1 MKRSLIVAVL
11 IAAVIGS
18 CRRPEP
24 APEAP
29 AASALPFIVEPL
41 GAPAQGNSGQPQL
54 TTSDRGVILS
64 WLEQTDAA
72 ATLKFSELAGGG
84 WTAAKTVASSEG
96 WFVTDA
102 DVPTVMRKRD
112 GTLVATTYPSVDPA
126 IEAYDVRLSYSRDDG
141 STWSPPFSPH
151 HDGTKSQHGFASLF
165 EMPEGALGMVWLD
178 GRVQQAMS
186 VYFASFDAEWK
197 QTAESSVNA
206 RVCECCPTSAT
217 MTADGPLVAF
227 RDRTNQEIR
236 DIHVTRIERPSTSLG
251 AGGKWTEAVPVHAD
265 NWRIEACPVNGPA
278 LSARGRMVAAAWFTA
293 TGNDGHAYA
302 AFSRDAGRTW
312 GDPIR
317 LDDQTSLGRID
328 IELLEDGSAI
338 ATWVEFASER
348 AQLRV
353 RQVRPSGER
362 STATTIAGA
371 GERRVRG
378 YPRAGSDLDVP
389 LHDREGS
396 DVHVRID
403 KGFAVDDR
411 RVVNH
416 RRDISRTTASI
427 SSSSSTRFEAL
438 AFSKIARTRASSR
451 DLPCDAS
458 Q

>member
-1 MKRSLIVAVL
+1 MKRPLVVAL
-11 IAAVIGS
+11 LFAAITGG
-18 CRRPEP
+18 CRRNDP
-24 APEAP
+24 AP
-29 AASALPFIVEPL
+29 AAPPESALPFVVEPL

-64 WLEQTDAA
+64 WLEQPDTS
-72 ATLKFSELAGGG
+72 ATLRFSELAASA
-84 WTAAKTVASSEG
+84 WTAAKTVASSSD

-112 GTLVATTYPSVDPA
+112 GTLVATTYPSVDSA
-126 IEAYDVRLSYSRDDG
+126 IEAYDLRLSYSRDDG
-141 STWSPPFSPH
+141 STWSPTFSPH
-151 HDGTKSQHGFASLF
+151 HDRTKSQHGFASLF

-178 GRVQQAMS
+178 GRVQESMS
-186 VYFASFDAEWK
+186 VYFASFDAGWK

-236 DIHVTRIERPSTSLG
+236 DIHVTRIER
-251 AGGKWTEAVPVHAD
+251 GKWTEAVPVHAD

-312 GDPIR
+312 ADPIR
-317 LDDQTSLGRID
+317 LDDQTSLGRVD
-328 IELLEDGSAI
+328 VELLDDGSAI

-353 RQVRPSGER
+353 RQVRASGER
-362 STATTIAGA
+362 SAPTTIAGA

-378 YPRAGSDLDVP
+378 YPRLARNGNTLV
-389 LHDREGS
+389 
-396 DVHVRID
+396 
-403 KGFAVDDR
+403 FAWTESGDGPGPQEVK
-411 RVVNH
+411 
-416 RRDISRTTASI
+416 TAVG
-427 SSSSSTRFEAL
+427 RL
-438 AFSKIARTRASSR
+438 K
-451 DLPCDAS
+451 